1 MRGFGAHT
9 VLAVCAPK
17 RLHTSLQSE
26 NLTSRGWAKLD
37 RRLLSPS
44 GKTEVLM
51 NQPDPNVRPNRRMH
65 PLVATAVA
73 AVIVASLA
81 ATAAVTGVFPKA
93 SNTSVQ
99 TAAVATQPAPEVNV
113 PGATT
118 STQVPAAPPPT
129 APPPYAQTQPP
140 PPPAAPAPCPTTC
153 GTVEAISAVRHEG
166 DGTGIGAVGGAVAG
180 GVIGNQFGRGGGR
193 TAMTLLGAVG
203 GGLGGNAVEKH
214 LRSTTSYSVRVRMEN
229 GRTRYFSYREAP
241 PFQRGEH
248 VHMEHGALAAG

>member
-1 MRGFGAHT
+1 
-9 VLAVCAPK
+9 
-17 RLHTSLQSE
+17 
-26 NLTSRGWAKLD
+26 
-37 RRLLSPS
+37 
-44 GKTEVLM
+44 M
-51 NQPDPNVRPNRRMH
+51 NQPEPNIRPNRRMH

-93 SNTSVQ
+93 SNTTVQ
-99 TAAVATQPAPEVNV
+99 TAAVATQPAPDVNA
-113 PGATT
+113 PGAPT
-118 STQVPAAPPPT
+118 STQVPAVQPQT
-129 APPPYAQTQPP
+129 APPPYAQAQTQPP
-140 PPPAAPAPCPTTC
+140 PQAAPASCPTTC

-166 DGTGIGAVGGAVAG
+166 HGTGIGAVGGAVAG

-203 GGLGGNAVEKH
+203 GGFGGNAVERH

-241 PFQRGEH
+241 PFRRGEH
-248 VHMEHGALAAG
+248 VHVEHGSLAAG